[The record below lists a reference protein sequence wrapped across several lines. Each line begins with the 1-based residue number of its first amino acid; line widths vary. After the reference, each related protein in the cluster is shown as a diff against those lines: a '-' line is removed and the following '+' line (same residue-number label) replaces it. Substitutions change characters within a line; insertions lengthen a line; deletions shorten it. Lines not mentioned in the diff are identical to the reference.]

1 MQLPW
6 YSASSVNSVISF
18 KYNEVLDVKYYFD
31 RAWRICQRHGKSNEA
46 NPRRAIAV
54 YRHRFPE
61 TSSTALLTSQLEEAI
76 AQLDCEDGIVF
87 LTDLLGGTPFRV
99 ASTLAMQKPGCEVI
113 TGTNLQLLLEMVL
126 EREGLSGEEFRVQAL
141 ECGHRGLTSLVDELG
156 RCHEECPVEEG
167 I

>member
-1 MQLPW
+1 ML
-6 YSASSVNSVISF
+6 SIILTGHGGFASGMEKAMKQILSEQSQFI
-18 KYNEVLDVKYYFD
+18 
-31 RAWRICQRHGKSNEA
+31 
-46 NPRRAIAV
+46 AID
-54 YRHRFPE
+54 FPE

-141 ECGHRGLTSLVDELG
+141 ECGQRGLTSLVDELG